1 MVTFRILPYG
11 AGAFRA
17 QFLRV
22 VLLLAVLASI
32 SSCSGSPIAQD
43 ISQVQANE
51 IVAVLNASGISAMAQ
66 RETGGKGKYTVE
78 VRRADYS
85 QAVTILNERKLP
97 GEARAT
103 FAELVMPSGLLPN
116 SREMDSLRL
125 DRALATELEDLL
137 STHAD
142 VFKVRAVVRVHF
154 LRDGF
159 EPGVSLVIQERVG
172 RGIAQKEIMDI
183 VSRIVPG
190 IKPEQIVLALHP
202 ASVEQ
207 TGGFSA
213 EGAQNVAGTVV
224 RVPLTPFL
232 HFWRVPEDE
241 YVQIVGVVALFLFV
255 VAVVGSIVGY
265 WYSLFQHSREY
276 FETNLPDLVQS
287 RTARSVRSRP
297 DREPTP
303 EEDI

>member
-1 MVTFRILPYG
+1 MVTFRNLPYG
-11 AGAFRA
+11 ARFVTAHCR
-17 QFLRV
+17 R
-22 VLLLAVLASI
+22 VLLLCLILASI

-51 IVAVLNASGISAMAQ
+51 IVAVLNASGISAVAQ
-66 RETGGKGKYTVE
+66 RETGGKGKYSVE

-85 QAVTILNERKLP
+85 QAVTILHERKLP
-97 GEARAT
+97 GETRAT

-137 STHAD
+137 ATHAD
-142 VFKVRAVVRVHF
+142 VFKVRAVVRMHF
-154 LRDGF
+154 LRDGL

-172 RGIAQKEIMDI
+172 RGVSQKEILDV

-190 IKPEQIVLALHP
+190 IKPEQIVLAVHP

-207 TGGFSA
+207 SGGFSA
-213 EGAQNVAGTVV
+213 EGAHNVAGTVV

-255 VAVVGSIVGY
+255 VAVVGGIVGY

-276 FETNLPDLVQS
+276 FETNLPDLVQP
-287 RTARSVRSRP
+287 RIPRSVRPRP
-297 DREPTP
+297 DSEVTQ
-303 EEDI
+303 EEDN